1 MARPK
6 PEPDIP
12 ARLTVEPWEDALI
25 ERHGHDPRSAYAETF
40 WLPILGPSTTWLIRR
55 LATGFDHEPAGYE
68 LHCADLSRELG
79 LGTALSRNSSFV
91 RALDRTIKFNM
102 AQMHDTTLYVRRR
115 IAPLAD
121 RQLTRL
127 PPRLRQ
133 LHNSWVAPT
142 LTESEFDQTVIRS
155 RRLALTLLEL
165 GEDLST
171 TEQQLHAWHFHP
183 SVAFDAAHWAVRRHQ
198 RAQEAAES
206 QPDDAGDGHRCSAR
220 SDAA

>member
-6 PEPDIP
+6 TGPDIAP
-12 ARLTVEPWEDALI
+12 QLTIEPWADALV

-40 WLPILGPSTTWLIRR
+40 WLPILGPSTTWLLRR
-55 LATGFDHEPAGYE
+55 LATGFDHEPGGYQ

-79 LGTALSRNSSFV
+79 LGEALSKNSSFV
-91 RALDRTIKFNM
+91 RALDRTVKFNM
-102 AQMHDTTLYVRRR
+102 AQLHETTLYVRRR
-115 IAPLAD
+115 VPPLAD

-127 PPRLRQ
+127 PPRLRR
-133 LHNSWVAPT
+133 LHTSWLAPT
-142 LTESEFDQTVIRS
+142 LSDSEHDQTIVRS

-171 TEQQLHAWHFHP
+171 TERQLHAWHFHP

-198 RAQEAAES
+198 RAQEAADAQS
-206 QPDDAGDGHRCSAR
+206 DDARDDPRCCAH